1 VDQRVAQ
8 DRVTGDLS
16 RMGSLDLS
24 ALSRRLPSRPL
35 TRFAPSPTGYLHLGH
50 VANAIYVWGI
60 ARALGGR
67 VLLRM
72 EDHDRGRCRPVYES
86 AALEDLDWL
95 GLEADLGLT
104 DGLRDGPSAYRQ
116 SDCSSWYEDALGVL
130 GERGRI
136 FACDCSRKDIAAEAG
151 DAFNE
156 ETVYPGRCRDRGLES
171 APRRG
176 LRLRMEA
183 GAERFVDGVL
193 GEQSQEPALQCGD
206 LLLRD
211 RLGQWTYQLA
221 VVVDDLRH
229 GVDLVIRGEDL
240 LSSTGRQLRVGRL
253 LGRER
258 PPVFLHHPLISKPDG
273 AKLSKASGDT
283 GIRELRRAGVRPAAV
298 LGRAAWLTGLLEQPR
313 DIGAAELPDLFS

>member
-1 VDQRVAQ
+1 MRP
-8 DRVTGDLS
+8 
-16 RMGSLDLS
+16 LDLA
-24 ALSRRLPSRPL
+24 ALARCLPARPL

-60 ARALGGR
+60 GRALEGR

-72 EDHDRGRCRPVYES
+72 EDHDRGRCRQAYEA
-86 AALEDLDWL
+86 AALEDLEWL
-95 GLEADLGLT
+95 GLQPDVGLPEEFRR
-104 DGLRDGPSAYRQ
+104 GVSPYRQ
-116 SDCSSWYEDALGVL
+116 SDCPTAYEAALL
-130 GERGRI
+130 RLREKGRV
-136 FACDCSRKDIAAEAG
+136 FACDCSRKDIAADAG
-151 DAFNE
+151 DPFNE
-156 ETVYPGRCRDRGLES
+156 ETAYPGRCRDRGLE
-171 APRRG
+171 ATPGRG
-176 LRLRMEA
+176 LRLQMEP
-183 GAERFVDGVL
+183 GTERFGDGML
-193 GEQSQEPALQCGD
+193 GELSQEPAAQCGD

-229 GVDLVIRGEDL
+229 GVDLVIRGADL

-283 GIRELRRAGVRPAAV
+283 GIRELRRAGVRPATV
-298 LGRAAWLTGLLEQPR
+298 LGRAAWLTGLLDQPR
-313 DIGAAELPDLFS
+313 ELEAGRLAELFG